1 VTPVTPRQDVID
13 LCITKAA
20 AAVERYIAASGMPYT
35 AVPEHYVHA
44 AVFDAFPEAM
54 ARTLDLTA
62 REIWE
67 FHDAYA
73 RRIGRMDAIAD
84 GGLPAELNG
93 RLKPD
98 LVLYRDDEPHDRQG
112 PRAVI
117 EFKRYG
123 YESGDLAKIEA
134 LLRLMPLLEFG
145 LFVTFCW
152 GDSDADIDFNKR
164 RWLADPAARRWTVQS
179 GNPIRLP
186 PTANR
191 AMFAPLAFIL
201 DDGRTG

>member
-1 VTPVTPRQDVID
+1 VTPRQDVID

-20 AAVERYIAASGMPYT
+20 AAVERYIAMSCMPYT

-44 AVFDAFPEAM
+44 AVFDALPETM
-54 ARTLDLTA
+54 ARTLDLSA

-73 RRIGRMDAIAD
+73 RRIGKMDAIAE
-84 GGLPAELNG
+84 GGFPAELNG

-98 LVLYRDDEPHDRQG
+98 LVLFRDDEPREQQG

-123 YESGDLAKIEA
+123 YASGDLGKIED

-152 GDSDADIDFNKR
+152 GDGEADIDFNKS
-164 RWLADPAARRWTVQS
+164 RWLADPVARRWTVQS
-179 GNPIRLP
+179 GNPVRLP
-186 PTANR
+186 STANR
-191 AMFAPLAFIL
+191 TMFVPLVFVV
-201 DDGRTG
+201 DGQRRE

>member
-1 VTPVTPRQDVID
+1 MTPQQEIID
-13 LCITKAA
+13 LCIRAAA
-20 AAVERYIAASGMPYT
+20 AAVERYMTISGMPYT
-35 AVPEHYVHA
+35 AVPEHYVHVA
-44 AVFDAFPEAM
+44 AFDAFPQTI

-73 RRIGRMDAIAD
+73 RRIGRKDAIAD
-84 GGLPAELNG
+84 GRLPAELNE

-98 LVLYRDDEPHDRQG
+98 LVLYRDDEPRDRQG

-123 YESGDLAKIEA
+123 YEPGDLAKIEA

-152 GDSDADIDFNKR
+152 GDSDADVEFNKR

-179 GNPIRLP
+179 RSPIQLP
-186 PTANR
+186 PSANR
-191 AMFAPLAFIL
+191 SMFVPLAFIV
-201 DDGRTG
+201 DGQRPG